1 MTRRFS
7 IRTVAAL
14 SLLGAVALPL
24 ASEAT
29 GATPGP
35 NTMVAVPGDVN
46 VATMAGVTPA
56 GTTAPTDAETV
67 SFILQE
73 QNQYQLRSSVSQGL
87 KSFLS
92 VNQFAAQYGQSAD
105 NIAQLQTY
113 LSGFGITTTVYP
125 GNVDVVA
132 SGNIGEF
139 NRALGVSQQLFHV
152 PARPG
157 SAGILATPAQTV
169 RSATSGVRLPYR
181 IAKYVTAVL
190 GLSTYAPFVDHVR
203 HAPRSATATSAA
215 TVTSAA
221 TPQHSNSIDCVA
233 LTDFPQDCN
242 TPANFAQ
249 HYSMNALYQQNKVG
263 QGRTI
268 GIVTLAALD
277 PGAPEYFW
285 QHYLHLYS
293 NHDRVTVKNIDG
305 GPGAP
310 DDASGTGETDLDV
323 EQSGGVAPGANVVV
337 YQAPNTDNGFVDA
350 FFAAASE
357 NVADSVSASW
367 GSSETIL
374 QASINAGYESPG
386 YAAAFDEVFLELA
399 AQGQSTFV
407 ASGDAGAYDASADLG
422 STNLSIDNPSDSPYV
437 TAAGGTTLPWSST
450 VAIPGLLDNSANI
463 NVTSERAW
471 GWDYLSS
478 ALSSAN
484 PLSPVDPATLFE
496 LFLAGGGGG
505 YSAFEPQ
512 PSYQSGVSGIST
524 YTSVQYLTPKTFVS
538 AYGLYFPTDW
548 NFNPAPTPSSHR
560 APSTRATPDLS
571 ANADPLT
578 GYLVYEPSALTAAV
592 PLPALQGGYG
602 GTSFVAPQF
611 AGATAV
617 LASAVGH
624 RVGLWNPAL
633 YSLARGPHSPLTP
646 LSSASTSNDNDF
658 YTGTAGTLFNPAT
671 GLGILNFSQLAT
683 DYTRYWFTN

>member
-1 MTRRFS
+1 
-7 IRTVAAL
+7 
-14 SLLGAVALPL
+14 
-24 ASEAT
+24 
-29 GATPGP
+29 
-35 NTMVAVPGDVN
+35 
-46 VATMAGVTPA
+46 
-56 GTTAPTDAETV
+56 
-67 SFILQE
+67 
-73 QNQYQLRSSVSQGL
+73 
-87 KSFLS
+87 
-92 VNQFAAQYGQSAD
+92 
-105 NIAQLQTY
+105 
-113 LSGFGITTTVYP
+113 
-125 GNVDVVA
+125 
-132 SGNIGEF
+132 
-139 NRALGVSQQLFHV
+139 
-152 PARPG
+152 
-157 SAGILATPAQTV
+157 
-169 RSATSGVRLPYR
+169 
-181 IAKYVTAVL
+181 
-190 GLSTYAPFVDHVR
+190 
-203 HAPRSATATSAA
+203 
-215 TVTSAA
+215 
-221 TPQHSNSIDCVA
+221 
-233 LTDFPQDCN
+233 
-242 TPANFAQ
+242 
-249 HYSMNALYQQNKVG
+249 MNALYQQNKVG

-323 EQSGGVAPGANVVV
+323 DQSGGVAPGANVVV

-367 GSSETIL
+367 GSSETFL
-374 QASINAGYESPG
+374 QASINSGFESPG
-386 YAAAFDEVFLELA
+386 YAAAFDEAFLELA

-407 ASGDAGAYDASADLG
+407 ASGDAGAYDASVDLG
-422 STNLSIDNPSDSPYV
+422 STNLSIDTPSDSPYV
-437 TAAGGTTLPWSST
+437 TAAGGTTLPWSAT
-450 VAIPGLLDNSANI
+450 LGIPSLLDNSANI

-471 GWDYLSS
+471 GWDYLAS

-484 PLSPVDPATLFE
+484 PSSSVDPATLFE
-496 LFLAGGGGG
+496 LLLTGGGGG

-524 YTSVQYLTPKTFVS
+524 YTSVPYLTPTTFIS
-538 AYGLYFPTDW
+538 AYGLYLPTDW
-548 NFNPAPTPSSHR
+548 NFNPAPTPSTHR

-633 YSLARGPHSPLTP
+633 YALARGSHSPLTP
-646 LSSASTSNDNDF
+646 LSSASTSNDNLF
-658 YTGTAGTLFNPAT
+658 YTGTPGTLYNPAT
-671 GLGILNFSQLAT
+671 GLGIPNFSLLAT